1 MVMLR
6 GKRIV
11 IEQNQT
17 TLENAHVFKNGKVS
31 YRKDS
36 DVTIWP
42 TESFLDSLKFSSIL
56 LPKNTKYHKSYF
68 GGKRHIFITEHNPTM
83 RNIIIKRNQRTKWE
97 VFQKWCQKKNIKNGE
112 QQFERMK
119 VTGGIKEYTFQ
130 ILVPYIVTFTMVYP
144 TINDFRFQMFMRNS
158 PLRSFDDMLYKVPF
172 YNIQQNQNV
181 CMGSTFNRQEL
192 FKEDVSEIIN
202 TLYGS
207 FWMSQFNTD
216 YNYNITAYRYRQIF
230 NNYFI
235 WEYESKYHPEKI
247 FKTKYVPYQQL
258 GKYLQEKDNMYKGTS
273 NSNFKNLLS
282 FFK

>member
-1 MVMLR
+1 MAMLTN
-6 GKRIV
+6 KRIV

-17 TLENAHVFKNGKVS
+17 RLENAHVLKNGKVS
-31 YRKDS
+31 YRKNS
-36 DVTIWP
+36 DDTTWP

-68 GGKRHIFITEHNPTM
+68 GGKRHIFITEYDPTM
-83 RNIIIKRNQRTKWE
+83 KNIIIKKNQHLKWE
-97 VFQKWCQKKNIKNGE
+97 VFQRWCQKKNIKNGE
-112 QQFERMK
+112 QQFERMN
-119 VTGGIKEYTFQ
+119 VTEGTKEYIFQ

-181 CMGSTFNRQEL
+181 CMGATFNRQEL
-192 FKEDVSEIIN
+192 FMEDVSEIIN
-202 TLYGS
+202 TLHSS

-216 YNYNITAYRYRQIF
+216 YNYNIIAYRYRQIF

-247 FKTKYVPYQQL
+247 FKTEYVAYQQL
-258 GKYLQEKDNMYKGTS
+258 GKYLQEKDDMYKDS
-273 NSNFKNLLS
+273 RNSNFKNLVS